1 MQWYFAPAAI
11 GLAILPGVATA
22 RPADCSLIV
31 EGKPVIDGSCDFTA
45 EKDGSFA
52 ISAGSIKANVMVD
65 PGSRTGRAF
74 YEDSSPRGGSWV
86 IGDVNRDG
94 ACWANKVGRLCA
106 WDPGARPR
114 SAATSGPAVA
124 QAAAPT
130 PAPGAAPVAPPPA
143 PAATT
148 AETPWGQK
156 GPWLVT
162 VQTNANGFVNCRA
175 ARPITNGDLRF
186 SLNADLAMAMSAP
199 VGAPAAQRVP
209 VKLMAGSETDSV
221 QGAINAEGRLIVSI
235 APPLGREMVEKAPKD
250 IRVESPAGS
259 ASFPIDPFRPAWD
272 ELNTCVEARGKITAG
287 STQGSLPVPASAQA
301 PKPQKL
307 DTGFY
312 RTEYARPGDWI
323 VIRFSSNKDVLC
335 TALKTRESD
344 LMVRFS
350 FDAAHKEFSFGL
362 SAPRPEGSET
372 KAKLTTWFN
381 GDKKAATTDDAD
393 HLLDVDGGE
402 YLSVTK
408 SNVTPSAGDAFLD
421 KDNVSFLYK
430 FEKAD
435 RTETFP
441 LAGIKP
447 AFAQMFACATGK

>member
-1 MQWYFAPAAI
+1 MQSYFAPAAI
-11 GLAILPGVATA
+11 VLASLPGAAMA
-22 RPADCSLIV
+22 RPADCSLII

-52 ISAGSIKANVMVD
+52 MSAGSIKANVMVD

-114 SAATSGPAVA
+114 SATPPVA
-124 QAAAPT
+124 QAPAPT
-130 PAPGAAPVAPPPA
+130 PAPATA
-143 PAATT
+143 PAAAPPASTT

-186 SLNADLAMAMSAP
+186 SLNTDLAMAMSAP

-209 VKLMAGSETDSV
+209 VKLMAGSETDSL
-221 QGAINAEGRLIVSI
+221 QGAINAEGRLIVTI

-259 ASFPIDPFRPAWD
+259 ASYPIDPFRLAWD
-272 ELNTCVEARGKITAG
+272 ELSTCVEARGK
-287 STQGSLPVPASAQA
+287 
-301 PKPQKL
+301 
-307 DTGFY
+307 
-312 RTEYARPGDWI
+312 R
-323 VIRFSSNKDVLC
+323 
-335 TALKTRESD
+335 
-344 LMVRFS
+344 
-350 FDAAHKEFSFGL
+350 
-362 SAPRPEGSET
+362 
-372 KAKLTTWFN
+372 
-381 GDKKAATTDDAD
+381 
-393 HLLDVDGGE
+393 
-402 YLSVTK
+402 
-408 SNVTPSAGDAFLD
+408 
-421 KDNVSFLYK
+421 
-430 FEKAD
+430 
-435 RTETFP
+435 
-441 LAGIKP
+441 
-447 AFAQMFACATGK
+447 